1 MAAFQL
7 TPWPRQV
14 CGEAAEVL
22 AEVLHDGINLAIWQ
36 RELTPGVAGFA
47 AALLARG
54 TPLAEALS
62 IEPGDGDDVPELRAL
77 AGECADLPGHADFVA
92 DVAWLV
98 RAYACLLEARRV
110 GVRLRVLDKA
120 MCPRFHVDRV
130 PLRLVTTYAGPGSQ
144 WLAEG
149 DLPRHRLGDPVCTV
163 DEAAVRCMAPGHVA
177 LLKGERWE
185 GNEHTAIV
193 HRSPMLAA
201 GERRLL
207 LTLDWLE

>member
-1 MAAFQL
+1 MAEFQL
-7 TPWPRQV
+7 VPWPRQL
-14 CGEAAEVL
+14 CGDDAEVL

-36 RELTPGVAGFA
+36 RELNPELAGFA

-54 TPLAEALS
+54 TPLADSLS
-62 IEPGDGDDVPELRAL
+62 IELGDDDGDEPELSGL
-77 AGECADLPGHADFVA
+77 AGECAELPGYAAFVA

-149 DLPRHRLGDPVCTV
+149 DLPRHRLADPSCAP
-163 DEAAVRCMAPGHVA
+163 DEVAVRSMEPGHVA

-193 HRSPMLAA
+193 HRSA